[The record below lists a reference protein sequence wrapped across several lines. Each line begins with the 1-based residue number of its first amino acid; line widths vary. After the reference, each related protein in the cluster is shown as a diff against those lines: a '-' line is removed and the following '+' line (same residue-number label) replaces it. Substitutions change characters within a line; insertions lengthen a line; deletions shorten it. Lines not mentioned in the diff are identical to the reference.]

1 VQREVARGLSVS
13 AGYVGT
19 LSHGL
24 AFSPDINYPIFTSTA
39 TSSNYNNR
47 RPILPG
53 VLSSINLMQSNQT
66 ASYNSLQ
73 VSAKKSMSR
82 DLSLSV
88 FYTFNKS
95 LSSAEM
101 TGQSTSGGAQ
111 DFNNMRLEHGR
122 STYDQRHN
130 FVATIIS
137 SLNYYSGSSGLLK
150 AVLNGWALSPIVT
163 LSSGLPF
170 TILSGGD
177 NNYDGN
183 NNDRAN
189 LVANLI
195 WIQLR
200 PNHERSR
207 YETASAWV
215 APHFLASADCI
226 SGLLSNDLFF

>member
-1 VQREVARGLSVS
+1 MTPAGLLPILFDFTWPYSYQLNFTVQREVARGLSVS

-39 TSSNYNNR
+39 TSSNYNKR

-88 FYTFNKS
+88 FYTFSKS

-101 TGQSTSGGAQ
+101 TGRARVAGRRTSI
-111 DFNNMRLEHGR
+111 
-122 STYDQRHN
+122 T
-130 FVATIIS
+130 
-137 SLNYYSGSSGLLK
+137 
-150 AVLNGWALSPIVT
+150 
-163 LSSGLPF
+163 
-170 TILSGGD
+170 
-177 NNYDGN
+177 
-183 NNDRAN
+183 
-189 LVANLI
+189 
-195 WIQLR
+195 
-200 PNHERSR
+200 
-207 YETASAWV
+207 
-215 APHFLASADCI
+215 
-226 SGLLSNDLFF
+226 